1 MGGIAGAGPFP
12 GYITLGYYIDTIP
25 FQKMGATNDYILN
38 GDPVPEPS
46 PLILLAFGLLSLL
59 IARRR
64 VV

>member
-1 MGGIAGAGPFP
+1 
-12 GYITLGYYIDTIP
+12 LGYYIDTIP